1 MAVRSCFARYVLAVF
16 LCTFLFFLCSSVE
29 AQSSDC
35 VGSSKSVSATVQDL
49 HGAMIPGAT
58 VIYTCGALRQQLVTD
73 SNGSLQAQLSPGRYT
88 VHVEAP
94 GFQAVDRE
102 MLVPLQADPVQ
113 ITISMVVKGN
123 EDTVTISANGGPVIS
138 ATDIGTRTETA
149 LRDIPQSLQ
158 IVPHEVIEQEQAH
171 SMNDVLR
178 NVAGVTIPWTS
189 GGRYESITIRGF
201 TTMNQFKDGFRN
213 DSGSNHAP
221 VELSNVER
229 VEVLKGPSSTVFGRL
244 DPSGVVNLVTRAPL
258 NERLFTASLTSG
270 SFQYNQLNLDWTGP
284 VNPSKSL
291 LYRVTASGLDTLSF
305 RNYAYTKRGFI
316 APVFSWMATPSLS
329 IRFYSEFLIQN
340 SVNDQGLVAVG
351 TRPANIPISTY
362 LGDPTLTAPDRQ
374 GKAGVSVDKV
384 LKNGWIL
391 RSYERSSI
399 GVAVYNSRTAKSLA
413 ADNKTLSL
421 NDFTSE
427 QNFQTHYWIN
437 EAVGH
442 VRSGPI
448 DHTILAGFEL
458 DREINPNYQKQSTGA
473 VPKLNIYAP
482 NYAVLP
488 SRHLVLNLSNNST
501 GDFGG
506 GYVQDQAKL
515 LNNLKVTGSIRYD
528 IAKLVTDQY
537 FPTITH
543 TPQRNTAWSPR
554 AGLVYQ
560 PVQEV
565 SLYATYSKSFQPQTG
580 VAFDGSAFEP
590 MRGRLLETGVRF
602 TSPLQ
607 RYAATISAYDI
618 TQTNVLTADPEHDNF
633 SIAVG
638 EQRSKGIDFDSTLQL
653 TPGWNVIAGYAYDI
667 PQVTKDN
674 TYAVGNLL
682 AGAPRHTENFWTH
695 YTKMYGPLQGF
706 GAGAGVFGAGKRF
719 GDLTNDYLLPGYAR
733 VDGNVSYSR
742 SLREKTKLLVN
753 FNVQNVA
760 DRRYFEGGSTRFRLA
775 PGTPRAF
782 MGSIQFT
789 R

>member
-1 MAVRSCFARYVLAVF
+1 
-16 LCTFLFFLCSSVE
+16 
-29 AQSSDC
+29 
-35 VGSSKSVSATVQDL
+35 
-49 HGAMIPGAT
+49 
-58 VIYTCGALRQQLVTD
+58 
-73 SNGSLQAQLSPGRYT
+73 
-88 VHVEAP
+88 
-94 GFQAVDRE
+94 
-102 MLVPLQADPVQ
+102 
-113 ITISMVVKGN
+113 
-123 EDTVTISANGGPVIS
+123 
-138 ATDIGTRTETA
+138 
-149 LRDIPQSLQ
+149 
-158 IVPHEVIEQEQAH
+158 
-171 SMNDVLR
+171 
-178 NVAGVTIPWTS
+178 
-189 GGRYESITIRGF
+189 
-201 TTMNQFKDGFRN
+201 
-213 DSGSNHAP
+213 
-221 VELSNVER
+221 
-229 VEVLKGPSSTVFGRL
+229 
-244 DPSGVVNLVTRAPL
+244 
-258 NERLFTASLTSG
+258 
-270 SFQYNQLNLDWTGP
+270 
-284 VNPSKSL
+284 
-291 LYRVTASGLDTLSF
+291 
-305 RNYAYTKRGFI
+305 
-316 APVFSWMATPSLS
+316 
-329 IRFYSEFLIQN
+329 
-340 SVNDQGLVAVG
+340 
-351 TRPANIPISTY
+351 
-362 LGDPTLTAPDRQ
+362 
-374 GKAGVSVDKV
+374 
-384 LKNGWIL
+384 
-391 RSYERSSI
+391 
-399 GVAVYNSRTAKSLA
+399 
-413 ADNKTLSL
+413 
-421 NDFTSE
+421 
-427 QNFQTHYWIN
+427 
-437 EAVGH
+437 
-442 VRSGPI
+442 
-448 DHTILAGFEL
+448 
-458 DREINPNYQKQSTGA
+458 
-473 VPKLNIYAP
+473 
-482 NYAVLP
+482 
-488 SRHLVLNLSNNST
+488 
-501 GDFGG
+501 
-506 GYVQDQAKL
+506 VQDQAKL
-515 LNNLKVTGSIRYD
+515 LNNLKVTGGIRYD